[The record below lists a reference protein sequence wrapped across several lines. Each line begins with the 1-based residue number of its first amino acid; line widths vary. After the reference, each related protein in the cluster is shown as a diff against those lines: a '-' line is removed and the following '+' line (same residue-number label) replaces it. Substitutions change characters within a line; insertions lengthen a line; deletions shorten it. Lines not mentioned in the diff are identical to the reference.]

1 MKQEEVIRMTDDEAI
16 KILKSLINIVYGAKG
31 KDSIFSDVEVVNAL
45 QIGISAIEERNKNAN
60 N

>member
-1 MKQEEVIRMTDDEAI
+1 MTDDEAI

-45 QIGISAIEERNKNAN
+45 QIGISAIKERNKNAN